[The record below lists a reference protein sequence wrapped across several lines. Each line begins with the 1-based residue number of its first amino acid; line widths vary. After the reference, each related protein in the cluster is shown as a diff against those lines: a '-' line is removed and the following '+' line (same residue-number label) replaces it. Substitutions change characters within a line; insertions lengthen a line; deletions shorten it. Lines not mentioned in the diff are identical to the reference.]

1 MFISSHVF
9 GYIPSQSIWQKATDP
24 KDHFTCWSA
33 VEYLGKKEKV
43 KVQELF
49 DCNITVHIF
58 QECKD
63 SLQDFILPVESEVMQ
78 DIYAVGT
85 QENNYIK

>member
-33 VEYLGKKEKV
+33 VEYLGKKEIV

-49 DCNITVHIF
+49 DCNITYF
-58 QECKD
+58 
-63 SLQDFILPVESEVMQ
+63 LGM
-78 DIYAVGT
+78 
-85 QENNYIK
+85 

>member
-49 DCNITVHIF
+49 DCNITY
-58 QECKD
+58 
-63 SLQDFILPVESEVMQ
+63 PVFFRNVKIRFRTSFYLWKV
-78 DIYAVGT
+78 
-85 QENNYIK
+85 K

>member
-33 VEYLGKKEKV
+33 VEYLGKKEIV

-49 DCNITVHIF
+49 DCNITYFFRNVKIRF
-58 QECKD
+58 RTSFYLWK
-63 SLQDFILPVESEVMQ
+63 V
-78 DIYAVGT
+78 
-85 QENNYIK
+85 K

>member
-33 VEYLGKKEKV
+33 VEYLGKKES
-43 KVQELF
+43 QGSRT
-49 DCNITVHIF
+49 I
-58 QECKD
+58 
-63 SLQDFILPVESEVMQ
+63 
-78 DIYAVGT
+78 
-85 QENNYIK
+85 

>member
-33 VEYLGKKEKV
+33 VEYLGKKEIV

-49 DCNITVHIF
+49 DCNITYFFRNVKIHF
-58 QECKD
+58 RTSFYLWK
-63 SLQDFILPVESEVMQ
+63 V
-78 DIYAVGT
+78 
-85 QENNYIK
+85 K